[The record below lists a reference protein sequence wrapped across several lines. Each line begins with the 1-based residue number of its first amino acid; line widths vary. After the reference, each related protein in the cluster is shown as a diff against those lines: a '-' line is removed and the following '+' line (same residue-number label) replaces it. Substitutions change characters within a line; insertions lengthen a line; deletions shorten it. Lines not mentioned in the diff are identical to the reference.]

1 MNFKYIINIMGA
13 PKAGKDTFINFLGN
27 ELANKYSISS
37 VKTSSADIIKE
48 ILYKNFNII
57 NKDKTE
63 EYRNLVANIYDLINN
78 YKNFKVLIKTYYLN
92 LLKKHNCNEIIFTQI
107 RKIEDFQELARIA
120 KEYKCLNFIVKNSK
134 AENEALIHSKNNADK
149 AFNNIS
155 PETYIIPNNGTIGQL
170 LDTANDTAKFLITQD
185 NDSWNFI

>member
-1 MNFKYIINIMGA
+1 MKFKYIINFMGA

-27 ELANKYSISS
+27 ELTNRYSISN

-48 ILYKNFNII
+48 ILYKNFNITD
-57 NKDKTE
+57 KDKTE

-78 YKNFKVLIKTYYLN
+78 YKNYKILIKAYYLH
-92 LLKKHNCNEIIFTQI
+92 LLKKYNSNDIIFTQI
-107 RKIEDFQELARIA
+107 RKLEDFQQLQQIA
-120 KEYKCLNFIVKNSK
+120 KDYKCLNFVVKNSK
-134 AENEALIHSKNNADK
+134 AENEALIHSRNNADK

-170 LDTANDTAKFLITQD
+170 LDSANDTAKFLIDQD
-185 NDSWNFI
+185 NDSWDLI